1 MTDNGGRATCAATS
15 RRLDEPM
22 GATASRVHRWFVVE
36 QPGSW
41 GATAIFE
48 SGLDPDVAAA
58 VKARANEA
66 RARMILIR
74 RGPGRGSGAER
85 PRIWYAARSDPP
97 TPGLASGT
105 FTDEATLP
113 EIDVDAACRDA
124 GGTEPVFLVCTNGK
138 HDPCCAE
145 YGRPVYRELVEQR
158 PEAAVF
164 ECSHIGGDRFAANVV
179 CLPEGVYYGRVPVDG
194 VGTLVD
200 RYRKGRLD
208 LDLYRGR
215 SCYGVVEQRA
225 EIAVRQAEAL
235 DGFGDVA
242 VVADAAAAGDADEWT
257 VRVRVLDRDER
268 IVRLRVGR
276 AAERLLSCGHT
287 PGPPRVFEVLD
298 LVDA

>member
-1 MTDNGGRATCAATS
+1 MTDSSGRATCAGTS
-15 RRLDEPM
+15 RQLGEPM
-22 GATASRVHRWFVVE
+22 GATASRVHRWFLVE

-48 SGLDPDVAAA
+48 SGLDPDIAAA

-66 RARMILIR
+66 RARMVLIR
-74 RGPGRGSGAER
+74 RGLGRGSETDG
-85 PRIWYAARSDPP
+85 PRTWYAARSDPP

-105 FTDEATLP
+105 FTDERSLP
-113 EIDVDAACRDA
+113 DIDVEAACRDA
-124 GGTEPVFLVCTNGK
+124 AGTEPVFLVCTNGK

-145 YGRPVYRELVEQR
+145 YGRPVYRELVQQQ

-164 ECSHIGGDRFAANVV
+164 ECSHIGGDRFAANIV
-179 CLPEGVYYGRVPVDG
+179 CLPEGVYYGRVPTDG
-194 VGTLVD
+194 VGALAD

-235 DGFGDVA
+235 DGFDDVA
-242 VVADAAAAGDADEWT
+242 VVGDAVDAGAGEWR

-268 IVRLRVGR
+268 MVRLRVGR
-276 AAERLLSCGHT
+276 GADHRILSCGHS
-287 PGPPRVFEVLD
+287 PGPPRVIEVLD

>member
-1 MTDNGGRATCAATS
+1 MTDDGGRPTCAAAS

-41 GATAIFE
+41 GASAIFE
-48 SGLDPDVAAA
+48 SGLDPDIAAV

-74 RGPGRGSGAER
+74 RRPGRGSGPGG

-97 TPGLASGT
+97 AAALASGT
-105 FTDEATLP
+105 FTDEAALP
-113 EIDVDAACRDA
+113 EVDVDAACRDA
-124 GGTEPVFLVCTNGK
+124 DGTEPVFLVCTNGK

-158 PEAAVF
+158 PDAAVF

-179 CLPEGVYYGRVPVDG
+179 CLPEGVYYGRVPIEG

-225 EIAVRQAEAL
+225 EIAVRQVEAL
-235 DGFGDVA
+235 DGFDDVA
-242 VVADAAAAGDADEWT
+242 VVAEAASAGEADEWT

-276 AAERLLSCGHT
+276 GAERLLSCGHS
-287 PGPPRVFEVLD
+287 PGPPRVIDVLD
-298 LVDA
+298 VVDA